1 MAAEL
6 TKLRSLH
13 GEPAVCLIGSEPVPF
28 AVTER
33 HLLVPHGERGPVA
46 VRFDGSY
53 VWSFAAARD
62 GSWRPRGWKVPW
74 PDALRRRLQGT
85 TMVALA
91 SADQVRFEAPVTFGG
106 NSDPLRLVDRRG
118 HRLAVDSAGHLT
130 RVFSETDQVMRD
142 QIVEATRTA
151 LADLRAAGFD
161 AHLSYGCLLGA
172 VRNGAMIGHD
182 SDADLAYLSKYT
194 LPSQVIS
201 ESYAMERALRQRGW
215 MMVRMSNADLKLLY
229 PLPDGRKVHI
239 DVFGAFE
246 VGKTFYQLGS
256 RSGVLPR
263 SALTP
268 ASTVTLE
275 GVELAAPADPEAV
288 LAFLYGP
295 GWRTPDPAFQSDDPP
310 GGQRRIQ
317 GWMRGFRDDV
327 ISWNEFFRDRHG
339 DVPWKQS
346 EFASWVESR
355 LGPDE
360 PIADIGCGTGRDA
373 AWFTRRGRQVL
384 AYDVSGAAL
393 RQTRRRMARNGAEG
407 TQARTLALHDRRS
420 ALVAGAE
427 LARTAQPVNLY
438 ARQLINCLDDEA
450 LDHLFLLASMAVRRG
465 GSLFLEFST
474 GRRGSLAPHQL
485 MSRVDPAKVVAGIEA
500 RGGVIDDL
508 QVGPSSGFLGEAD
521 PRVARIVAHWPHPR
535 TQRVTHMTEAT
546 R

>member
-1 MAAEL
+1 
-6 TKLRSLH
+6 
-13 GEPAVCLIGSEPVPF
+13 VPF
-28 AVTER
+28 AVNER

-74 PDALRRRLQGT
+74 PEALRRRLEGT
-85 TMVALA
+85 TVVALA
-91 SADQVRFEAPVTFGG
+91 SAEEVRFEAPITFGG
-106 NSDPLRLVDRRG
+106 VNDPLRLVDGRG

-130 RVFSETDQVMRD
+130 RVFSETDQDMRD

-151 LADLRAAGFD
+151 LADLRAEGFD

-172 VRNGAMIGHD
+172 VRDGRMIGHD

-194 LPSQVIS
+194 LPAQVIG
-201 ESYAMERALRQRGW
+201 ESYAMERALARRGW
-215 MMVRMSNADLKLLY
+215 AMVRMSNADLKLLY

-239 DVFGAFE
+239 DVFGAFH
-246 VGKTFYQLGS
+246 VGGTFYQLGG

-268 ASTVTLE
+268 AGTVMLE
-275 GVELAAPADPEAV
+275 GVELPAPPDPEAV

-295 GWRTPDPAFQSDDPP
+295 SWRTPDPAFQNSDPP
-310 GGQRRIQ
+310 GGLRRIQ

-327 ISWNEFFRDRHG
+327 ISWNEFFRDHHG

-346 EFASWVESR
+346 EFAGWVEER
-355 LGPDE
+355 LGADE

-373 AWFTRRGRQVL
+373 AWFTRRGRPVL

-393 RQTRRRMARNGAEG
+393 RRTRRRMARNGAEG
-407 TQARTLALHDRRS
+407 TQARTLSLNDRRS
-420 ALVAGAE
+420 VLVAGAE
-427 LARTAQPVNLY
+427 LARTDQPVNLY
-438 ARQLINCLDDEA
+438 ARHLVNCLDEES
-450 LDHLFLLASMAVRRG
+450 LDHLFLLSSMALRRG
-465 GSLFLEFST
+465 GSLFLEFSA
-474 GRRGSLAPHQL
+474 GRRGALAPEHL
-485 MSRVDPAKVVAGIEA
+485 MSRVDPAKIVAGIEA

-521 PRVARIVAHWPHPR
+521 PRVARLVAHWPHPCAPR
-535 TQRVTHMTEAT
+535 TPTTTEAT